1 MNLGR
6 LSINQPIL
14 AMVLSIVLLIVGAI
28 AYTTLPVSEYPQVVP
43 PTVVVTTQYPGAS
56 AQTVSDT
63 VAAPI
68 EQEING
74 VEDMLYL
81 YSQATSNGQ
90 LTITVTFKLG
100 TDLDKAQV
108 LVQNR
113 VAIAQPRLPEE
124 VQRNGVVTRKNSPD
138 ILMVVFMLS
147 PDDTFD
153 QLYISNYALL
163 QVRDQLLRLD
173 GVGDIQMFG
182 ARDYSMRL
190 WLDPDK
196 IATLGLTAG
205 EVVAAI
211 RAQNVQIAGGQI
223 AEPPIADRAFS
234 PNLTFTGRL
243 KDPKQFEEIV
253 VKAGADGRTVK
264 LRDVARIE
272 LGALAYSTN
281 SFLLRKSAV
290 AMLVTQRPGSNALAT
305 AKSISNTMERLK
317 TSFPRGLDYNIG
329 YNPTEFIA
337 QSVSEL
343 IKTIYE
349 AMALVV
355 IVVLVFLQGW
365 RPAIIPIIAIPVSL
379 VGTFAVMAALGFSI
393 NNLTLFGLVLA
404 VGIVVD
410 DAIVVVENVERHLEH
425 GMSRRDAALRTMEEV
440 GGALVSIALV
450 LCAVF
455 VPTAFLGGI
464 SGQFFQQF
472 AVTIAVATAISCFC
486 SLTLSPALAS
496 LILQP
501 HADKRPPASW
511 NFIARGWDWF
521 TGLFNRGFDRLS
533 HGYAGAANFVI
544 RHSVVMLL
552 VYVALIGSAGW
563 LLMTTPQGFIPAQ
576 DRGYVIVSVQ
586 LPGAASLART
596 TEVVREIERIA
607 LDTPGIIRVAAFA
620 GFSGATRTQ
629 ASNAAALFPVFEDA
643 EVRHKKGLSAN
654 AVANDLRKR
663 LASIQGAFIIVIPP
677 PAVPG
682 IGTGGGFTMR
692 IQDRQGR
699 GSEMLAAATDEL
711 VGAARKA
718 PGLTQVFSPFSANTP
733 QLFVDIDR
741 VKAQKLGVPIAG
753 ITDTIQTYF
762 GSSYVNDF
770 NLFGRTYHVTA
781 QADLPFR
788 KESADL
794 ARLRTRN
801 AAGDMVM
808 LGSVVDFRDVSGPD
822 RVARYNL
829 YPASELQGD
838 TLPGTSS
845 ATAINTMKKLAEETL
860 PSGFAYR
867 VDGSVLSAGHR
878 RQYRPPRV
886 PDLRAVRVS
895 GAGGAIWQLEP
906 AVRGHPDRADV
917 PAGRDYRRAD
927 HGAGRQHPD
936 PDRVRGAGGVGGQ
949 ERHSDRR
956 VRARYRTR
964 RKGAAGGGDR
974 SLPVAAAADPDD
986 LVRVHSRRAA
996 AGDFLGL
1003 GVGDAAG
1010 GRRRRVLRHD
1020 WRDAVRPGLHADL
1033 LRHRP
1038 EPGGREGRQEAGRGV
1053 IRGDPV
1059 AIPPS
1064 FRARAAPRNGRSQ
1077 ELPMRRRC
1085 QRKPILLAY
1094 PKWMGSRGVMNSVG
1108 RFL

>member
-28 AYTTLPVSEYPQVVP
+28 AYPTLPVSEYPQVVP

-74 VEDMLYL
+74 VDDMLYL

-90 LTITVTFKLG
+90 LNITVTFKLG

-138 ILMVVFMLS
+138 LMMVVFMLS

-153 QLYISNYALL
+153 QTYISNYALL

-173 GVGDIQMFG
+173 GVGDITIFG

-196 IATLGLTAG
+196 IANLGMTAG
-205 EVVAAI
+205 DVVAAV
-211 RAQNVQIAGGQI
+211 RAQNLQITGGQI
-223 AEPPIADRAFS
+223 ASPPIADRAFQ

-243 KDPKQFEEIV
+243 KEPQQFEDIV
-253 VKAGADGRTVK
+253 VKAGADGRTVR

-272 LGALAYSTN
+272 LGALDFSTN
-281 SFLLRKSAV
+281 GFLLRKSAV
-290 AMLVTQRPGSNALAT
+290 ALLVFQRPGSNALAT
-305 AKSISNTMERLK
+305 AKRISDTMVGLK
-317 TSFPRGLDYNIG
+317 ANFPRGLDYNIG

-343 IKTIYE
+343 VKTIYE

-365 RPAIIPIIAIPVSL
+365 RPAIIPIVAIPVSL

-425 GMSRRDAALRTMEEV
+425 GLSRRDAALKTMEEV

-496 LILQP
+496 QILQP
-501 HADKRPPASW
+501 HGERRPPARW
-511 NFIARGWDWF
+511 NLIAGGWDAF
-521 TGLFNRGFDRLS
+521 TSLFNRIFDRLS
-533 HGYAGAANFVI
+533 HGYARVAGFVI

-552 VYVALIGSAGW
+552 VYALLIGSAGW
-563 LLMTTPQGFIPAQ
+563 LLATTPQGFIPAQ

-596 TEVVREIERIA
+596 TEIVRKIENIALATPGVVRVPA
-607 LDTPGIIRVAAFA
+607 LA
-620 GFSGATRTQ
+620 GLSGATRTQ
-629 ASNAAALFPVFEDA
+629 ASNSAALFPVFDEP
-643 EVRHKKGLSAN
+643 EVRAKKGLTAN
-654 AVANDLRKR
+654 VITAELRKR
-663 LASIQGAFIIVIPP
+663 LAGIEGAFIIVIPP

-699 GSEMLAAATDEL
+699 GSDLLAAATDEL

-718 PGLTQVFSPFSANTP
+718 PGLTAVFSPYSANTP
-733 QLFVDIDR
+733 QVFVDIDR
-741 VKAQKLGVPIAG
+741 VKAEKLGVPIAN
-753 ITDTIQTYF
+753 ITDTIETYF
-762 GSSYVNDF
+762 GSTYVNDF

-788 KESADL
+788 KETADL

-808 LGSVVDFRDVSGPD
+808 LGSVVDFKDVAGPD

-829 YPASELQGD
+829 YPSSEVQGD
-838 TLPGTSS
+838 TLPGVSS
-845 ATAINTMKKLAEETL
+845 ATAIDIMKRLADETL
-860 PSGFAYR
+860 PSGFAYEWTDLSFQQ
-867 VDGSVLSAGHR
+867 VNGASAGLYVFPICVLFVYLVLAA
-878 RQYRPPRV
+878 QYGSWTLPFAVILIVPMCLLAATIGVRIMGQDVNILTQIGFVVLVGLAAKNAILIVEFARDIENEGRERLDAVIEACRLRLRPI
-886 PDLRAVRVS
+886 LMTSFAF
-895 GAGGAIWQLEP
+895 I
-906 AVRGHPDRADV
+906 
-917 PAGRDYRRAD
+917 
-927 HGAGRQHPD
+927 
-936 PDRVRGAGGVGGQ
+936 
-949 ERHSDRR
+949 
-956 VRARYRTR
+956 
-964 RKGAAGGGDR
+964 
-974 SLPVAAAADPDD
+974 
-986 LVRVHSRRAA
+986 
-996 AGDFLGL
+996 L
-1003 GVGDAAG
+1003 GVLPLVISTGSG
-1010 GRRRRVLRHD
+1010 SEMRQ
-1020 WRDAVRPGLHADL
+1020 AVGVAVFFGMLGVTLFGLMFTPIFYVVVRNLA
-1033 LRHRP
+1033 
-1038 EPGGREGRQEAGRGV
+1038 EGRGRK
-1053 IRGDPV
+1053 
-1059 AIPPS
+1059 
-1064 FRARAAPRNGRSQ
+1064 
-1077 ELPMRRRC
+1077 
-1085 QRKPILLAY
+1085 KPAL
-1094 PKWMGSRGVMNSVG
+1094 G
-1108 RFL
+1108 

>member
-43 PTVVVTTQYPGAS
+43 PTVVVTTQYPGAT

-81 YSQATSNGQ
+81 YSQATSNGN

-147 PDDTFD
+147 PDDSFD

-163 QVRDQLLRLD
+163 QVRDELLRLD

-190 WLDPDK
+190 WLDPDR
-196 IATLGLTAG
+196 IATLGLTSS
-205 EVVAAI
+205 EVIAAI
-211 RAQNVQIAGGQI
+211 RAQNLQITGGQI
-223 AEPPIADRAFS
+223 GEPPIADRAFQ

-243 KDPKQFEEIV
+243 KDQRQFEDIV
-253 VKAGADGRTVK
+253 VRAGADGRTVR
-264 LRDVARIE
+264 LRDVARVE
-272 LGALAYSTN
+272 LGALSYSTN

-290 AMLVTQRPGSNALAT
+290 ALLVTQRPGSNALQT
-305 AKSISNTMERLK
+305 AKNISDTMEKLK
-317 TSFPRGLDYNIG
+317 VRFPKGLDYNIG

-337 QSVSEL
+337 QSIHEL

-349 AMALVV
+349 AMLLVI

-425 GMSRRDAALRTMEEV
+425 GMSRRDSALKTMEEV

-496 LILQP
+496 LILVP
-501 HADKRPPASW
+501 GEEKRPPARW
-511 NFIARGWDWF
+511 NLIARGWGAF
-521 TGLFNRGFDRLS
+521 TGYFNRGFDWLA
-533 HGYAGAANFVI
+533 HGYARAADFVI
-544 RHSVVMLL
+544 RHTVVMLL
-552 VYVALIGSAGW
+552 LYVALIGSAGW
-563 LLMTTPQGFIPAQ
+563 LIVTTPQGFIPEQ

-596 TEVVREIERIA
+596 TDIVREIERRA
-607 LDTPGIIRVAAFA
+607 LDTPGIIKVAVFA

-629 ASNAAALFPVFEDA
+629 QGNSAALFPVFEEP
-643 EVRHKKGLSAN
+643 EVRLKKGLTAPVIT
-654 AVANDLRKR
+654 AELRKR
-663 LASIQGAFIIVIPP
+663 LSAIQGAFIIVIPP
-677 PAVPG
+677 PPVPG

-692 IQDRQGR
+692 VQDRQGR
-699 GSEMLAAATDEL
+699 GPELLAAANEEL
-711 VGAARKA
+711 VNAARKD
-718 PGLTQVFSPFSANTP
+718 PRLTQVFSPFTANTP

-741 VKAQKLGVPIAG
+741 IKAQKLGVPIAG
-753 ITDTIQTYF
+753 VNETIQTYF
-762 GSSYVNDF
+762 GSTYVNDF

-781 QADLPFR
+781 QADQPFR
-788 KESADL
+788 KEAADL
-794 ARLRTRN
+794 SRLRTRN
-801 AAGDMVM
+801 ANGDMVM
-808 LGSVVDFRDVSGPD
+808 LGSVVDFRDISGPD

-829 YPASELQGD
+829 YPTAELQGEAM
-838 TLPGTSS
+838 PGTSS
-845 ATAINTMKKLAEETL
+845 TTAINIMKKLADDTL
-860 PSGFAYR
+860 PSGFSYEWTDLSYQQVTGGNAGLY
-867 VDGSVLSAGHR
+867 VFPICVLFVFLVLAAQYGS
-878 RQYRPPRV
+878 
-886 PDLRAVRVS
+886 
-895 GAGGAIWQLEP
+895 W
-906 AVRGHPDRADV
+906 
-917 PAGRDYRRAD
+917 
-927 HGAGRQHPD
+927 
-936 PDRVRGAGGVGGQ
+936 
-949 ERHSDRR
+949 
-956 VRARYRTR
+956 
-964 RKGAAGGGDR
+964 
-974 SLPVAAAADPDD
+974 SLPFAVLLIVPMCLLAATIGVRIMGQDVNILTQIGFVVLVGLAAKNAILIVEFARDIEHEGKPR
-986 LVRVHSRRAA
+986 LEAVIEACRLRLRPILMTSFA
-996 AGDFLGL
+996 FIL
-1003 GVGDAAG
+1003 GVLPLVVSTGSGSEMRQAVGVTVFFGMLGVTLFGLIFTPIFYMVVRNFAEGKNEGKSTRTMAPAA
-1010 GRRRRVLRHD
+1010 
-1020 WRDAVRPGLHADL
+1020 
-1033 LRHRP
+1033 
-1038 EPGGREGRQEAGRGV
+1038 E
-1053 IRGDPV
+1053 
-1059 AIPPS
+1059 
-1064 FRARAAPRNGRSQ
+1064 
-1077 ELPMRRRC
+1077 
-1085 QRKPILLAY
+1085 
-1094 PKWMGSRGVMNSVG
+1094 
-1108 RFL
+1108 

>member
-1 MNLGR
+1 
-6 LSINQPIL
+6 
-14 AMVLSIVLLIVGAI
+14 
-28 AYTTLPVSEYPQVVP
+28 VVP

-163 QVRDQLLRLD
+163 QIRDQLLRLD
-173 GVGDIQMFG
+173 GGDIQMFG

-305 AKSISNTMERLK
+305 AKSISSTMERLK

-501 HADKRPPASW
+501 HVDKRPPASW

-533 HGYAGAANFVI
+533 HGYASAANFVI

-607 LDTPGIIRVAAFA
+607 LDTPGIVRVAAFA

-699 GSEMLAAATDEL
+699 GSELLAAATDEL

-741 VKAQKLGVPIAG
+741 VKAQKLGVPIAS

-860 PSGFAYR
+860 PSGFAYEWTDLSYQQ
-867 VDGSVLSAGHR
+867 VTGGNTGLLVFPICVLFVYLVLAAQYGS
-878 RQYRPPRV
+878 
-886 PDLRAVRVS
+886 
-895 GAGGAIWQLEP
+895 W
-906 AVRGHPDRADV
+906 
-917 PAGRDYRRAD
+917 
-927 HGAGRQHPD
+927 
-936 PDRVRGAGGVGGQ
+936 
-949 ERHSDRR
+949 
-956 VRARYRTR
+956 
-964 RKGAAGGGDR
+964 
-974 SLPVAAAADPDD
+974 SLPFAVILIVPMCLLAATIGVRITGQDVNILTQIGFVVLVGLAAKNAILIVEFARDIELEGKARLEAVIEACRLRLRPI
-986 LVRVHSRRAA
+986 LMTSFA
-996 AGDFLGL
+996 FIL
-1003 GVGDAAG
+1003 GVLPLVISSGSGSEMRQAVGVAVFFGMIGVTLFGLVFTPIFYVIVRNLADGKGGKKPTAA
-1010 GRRRRVLRHD
+1010 
-1020 WRDAVRPGLHADL
+1020 
-1033 LRHRP
+1033 
-1038 EPGGREGRQEAGRGV
+1038 
-1053 IRGDPV
+1053 
-1059 AIPPS
+1059 
-1064 FRARAAPRNGRSQ
+1064 
-1077 ELPMRRRC
+1077 
-1085 QRKPILLAY
+1085 
-1094 PKWMGSRGVMNSVG
+1094 
-1108 RFL
+1108 

>member
-1 MNLGR
+1 MNLGQ
-6 LSINQPIL
+6 LSINRPIL

-28 AYTTLPVSEYPQVVP
+28 AYTTLPVAEYPQEVP

-113 VAIAQPRLPEE
+113 VAIAQPQLPEE

-147 PDDTFD
+147 PDDSFD

-163 QVRDQLLRLD
+163 QVRDELLRLD
-173 GVGDIQMFG
+173 GIGDIQMFG

-190 WLDPDK
+190 WLDPDR
-196 IATLGLTAG
+196 IATLGLTSA
-205 EVVAAI
+205 EVVAVI
-211 RAQNVQIAGGQI
+211 RAQNLQITGGQI
-223 AEPPIADRAFS
+223 GEPPIADRAFQ

-243 KDPKQFEEIV
+243 KDPKQFEDIV
-253 VKAGADGRTVK
+253 VRAGADGRTVR
-264 LRDVARIE
+264 LRDVARVE
-272 LGALAYSTN
+272 LGALSYSTN

-290 AMLVTQRPGSNALAT
+290 ALLVTQRPGSNALAT
-305 AKSISNTMERLK
+305 AKNISDTMTKLK
-317 TSFPRGLDYNIG
+317 AGFPRGLDYNIG
-329 YNPTEFIA
+329 YKPTEFIA
-337 QSVSEL
+337 HSIHEL

-349 AMALVV
+349 AMLLVV

-410 DAIVVVENVERHLEH
+410 DAIVVVENVERHLRD
-425 GMSRRDAALRTMEEV
+425 GMSRRDAALKTMEEV

-496 LILQP
+496 QILRP
-501 HADKRPPASW
+501 HQDRRAPASW
-511 NFIARGWDWF
+511 NFIAQGWDKF
-521 TGLFNRGFDRLS
+521 TGYFNRGFDWLS
-533 HGYAGAANFVI
+533 HGYARAADFVI
-544 RHSVVMLL
+544 RHSAVMLL
-552 VYVALIGSAGW
+552 LYVALIGSAGW
-563 LLMTTPQGFIPAQ
+563 LIVTTPQGFIPAQ
-576 DRGYVIVSVQ
+576 DRGYVIISAQ

-596 TEVVREIERIA
+596 TDIVRQIEKTA
-607 LDTPGIIRVAAFA
+607 LDTPGVIRVAAFA

-629 ASNAAALFPVFEDA
+629 AGNAAALFPVFEEP
-643 EVRHKKGLSAN
+643 EVRLKKGLTA
-654 AVANDLRKR
+654 AVITADLRKR
-663 LASIQGAFIIVIPP
+663 LSAIQGAFIIVIPP
-677 PAVPG
+677 PPVPG

-699 GSEMLAAATDEL
+699 GPELLAAANDEL
-711 VGAARKA
+711 VAAARKA
-718 PGLTQVFSPFSANTP
+718 PGLTQVFSPFTANTP

-741 VKAQKLGVPIAG
+741 VKAQKLGVPIASVN
-753 ITDTIQTYF
+753 DTIQTYF
-762 GSSYVNDF
+762 GSTYVNDF

-788 KESADL
+788 KERADL

-829 YPASELQGD
+829 YPAAELQGEA
-838 TLPGTSS
+838 LPGTSS
-845 ATAINTMKKLAEETL
+845 ATAIDTIKRLADQTL
-860 PSGFAYR
+860 PSGFSYEWTDLSYQQVTGGNSGLYVFPICVLFVFLVLAAQY
-867 VDGSVLSAGHR
+867 GSWSLPFAVILIVPMCLLAATIGVRIMGQDVNILTQIGFVVLVGLAAKNAILIVEFARDIELEGKGR
-878 RQYRPPRV
+878 LEAVIEACRLRLRPILMTSFAFILGVLPLV
-886 PDLRAVRVS
+886 VSTGSGFGVRP
-895 GAGGAIWQLEP
+895 G
-906 AVRGHPDRADV
+906 
-917 PAGRDYRRAD
+917 
-927 HGAGRQHPD
+927 
-936 PDRVRGAGGVGGQ
+936 GGVGGFFGMLGVTLFGLIFTPIFYMIV
-949 ERHSDRR
+949 RNLADRR
-956 VRARYRTR
+956 HGKKPAP
-964 RKGAAGGGDR
+964 AG
-974 SLPVAAAADPDD
+974 
-986 LVRVHSRRAA
+986 
-996 AGDFLGL
+996 
-1003 GVGDAAG
+1003 
-1010 GRRRRVLRHD
+1010 
-1020 WRDAVRPGLHADL
+1020 
-1033 LRHRP
+1033 
-1038 EPGGREGRQEAGRGV
+1038 
-1053 IRGDPV
+1053 
-1059 AIPPS
+1059 
-1064 FRARAAPRNGRSQ
+1064 
-1077 ELPMRRRC
+1077 
-1085 QRKPILLAY
+1085 
-1094 PKWMGSRGVMNSVG
+1094 
-1108 RFL
+1108 

>member
-43 PTVVVTTQYPGAS
+43 PTVTVTTQYPGAS

-74 VEDMLYL
+74 VEDMLYM

-138 ILMVVFMLS
+138 ILLVVFMLS

-196 IATLGLTAG
+196 IANLGMTSSD
-205 EVVAAI
+205 VIAAV
-211 RAQNVQIAGGQI
+211 RAQNLQIAGGQI

-234 PNLTFTGRL
+234 PNLAFTGRL
-243 KDPKQFEEIV
+243 KDISQFEDIV
-253 VKAGADGRTVK
+253 VKAGGDGRTVR
-264 LRDVARIE
+264 LRDVARVE
-272 LGALAYSTN
+272 LGALAYTTN
-281 SFLLRKSAV
+281 SFLLKKSAV
-290 AMLVTQRPGSNALAT
+290 ALLVTQRPGSNALAT
-305 AKSISNTMERLK
+305 AKHIYDTMAQLK
-317 TSFPRGLDYNIG
+317 TSFPKGLDYNIG

-337 QSVSEL
+337 QSVHEL

-349 AMALVV
+349 AMILVV
-355 IVVLVFLQGW
+355 VVVLVFLQGW
-365 RPAIIPIIAIPVSL
+365 RPSVIPIIAIPVSL
-379 VGTFAVMAALGFSI
+379 VGTFAAMAALGFGI

-425 GMSRRDAALRTMEEV
+425 GLSRRDAALKTMEEV

-496 LILQP
+496 QILVP
-501 HADKRPPASW
+501 HEAKRPPARW
-511 NFIARGWDWF
+511 NVIARGWSAF
-521 TGLFNRGFDRLS
+521 TGVFNRVFDRLS
-533 HGYAGAANFVI
+533 HGYAAAAAFVI

-563 LLMTTPQGFIPAQ
+563 LLATTPQGFIPAQ

-586 LPGAASLART
+586 LPGAASLQRT

-607 LDTPGIIRVAAFA
+607 LEVPGIVRVPSFA

-629 ASNAAALFPVFEDA
+629 ASNAAALFPVFDEPEERA
-643 EVRHKKGLSAN
+643 KKGETATKITN
-654 AVANDLRKR
+654 ELRKR

-699 GSEMLAAATDEL
+699 GAQLLASATDEL

-718 PGLTQVFSPFSANTP
+718 PGLTSVFSPFTANTP
-733 QLFVDIDR
+733 QVFVDIDR
-741 VKAQKLGVPIAG
+741 VKAQKLGVPIANV
-753 ITDTIQTYF
+753 TDTIETYF
-762 GSSYVNDF
+762 GSTYVNDF

-788 KESADL
+788 KETTDL

-808 LGSVVDFRDVSGPD
+808 LGSVVDFKDISGPD

-845 ATAINTMKKLAEETL
+845 ATAIDIMKKLAAETL
-860 PSGFAYR
+860 PSGFSYEWTDLSYQQVNGA
-867 VDGSVLSAGHR
+867 SAGLYVFPICVLFVYLVLAA
-878 RQYRPPRV
+878 QYGSWTLPFAVILIV
-886 PDLRAVRVS
+886 PMCLFAATIGVRIMGQDVNILTQI
-895 GAGGAIWQLEP
+895 GFVVLVGLAAKNAILIVEFARDIELE
-906 AVRGHPDRADV
+906 G
-917 PAGRDYRRAD
+917 
-927 HGAGRQHPD
+927 
-936 PDRVRGAGGVGGQ
+936 
-949 ERHSDRR
+949 
-956 VRARYRTR
+956 RTR
-964 RKGAAGGGDR
+964 LEAVIEACRLRLRPILMTSFA
-974 SLPVAAAADPDD
+974 
-986 LVRVHSRRAA
+986 
-996 AGDFLGL
+996 FIL
-1003 GVGDAAG
+1003 GVLPLVVSTGSGSEMRQAVGVAVFFGMLGVTLFGLIFTPIFYMVVRNLAEGKNEGKPKQPAA
-1010 GRRRRVLRHD
+1010 V
-1020 WRDAVRPGLHADL
+1020 
-1033 LRHRP
+1033 
-1038 EPGGREGRQEAGRGV
+1038 
-1053 IRGDPV
+1053 
-1059 AIPPS
+1059 
-1064 FRARAAPRNGRSQ
+1064 
-1077 ELPMRRRC
+1077 
-1085 QRKPILLAY
+1085 
-1094 PKWMGSRGVMNSVG
+1094 VG
-1108 RFL
+1108 